1 MLNEI
6 YQTYFY
12 QPIFKF
18 LEVSFLFFKDFGFSI
33 FFLTLLL
40 RILLLPL
47 NIKMQK
53 EQKKMETISRI
64 IKDLQSQYKNNKD
77 ELTKH
82 VLEIFKKEKI
92 NPLPIYLFFLIQF
105 PVFLAIYQSLKEF
118 SLRKLPLFLGIL
130 DLTKPN
136 FFIAFLAGVLQYIQI
151 SSNQTI
157 QMTIA
162 LISSIFLILIFS
174 ELPSALALYLLFM
187 VIFNF
192 IEKLIL
198 SKFLKMNKVET
209 RIEIKKKN
217 INPVEISKIIGSGA
231 KLNEKRLIIS
241 ETIIQ
246 GPDGKIIKI
255 NGPENEGNGKNNKD
269 LF

>member
-53 EQKKMETISRI
+53 EQKKMETISQI
-64 IKDLQSQYKNNKD
+64 IKNLQSQYKNNKD

-209 RIEIKKKN
+209 RIEIKKK
-217 INPVEISKIIGSGA
+217 ITDPVEISKIIGSGV